1 MICLGIF
8 DTDPVRKDTLKQWL
22 VRYTVQRNCE
32 LELLWFTEQDPSEKI
47 AKYAPRLQIAL
58 IGLDAEAGQ
67 GIGARLYSQNPECR
81 ILYYR
86 STPCDLEPLL
96 CSRPVSFY
104 LWEKGREAFLDKL
117 DGVYMDVV
125 MTSTTFRYETK
136 SSMYLLPKGN
146 ILYFQS
152 DLRYVNICLRSGESP
167 RLPAKL
173 SQIEA
178 LAGAPFVR
186 IHKSYLVNAR
196 HVLWMNRKN
205 HTVVLSNGQQLPVSD
220 AQYDSA
226 CQAFRAMK

>member
-8 DTDPVRKDTLKQWL
+8 ETDPGRKELLKQWL
-22 VRYTVQRNCE
+22 VRYTIQRNCE
-32 LELLWFTEQDPSEKI
+32 LELLWFTEPDPRGRLET
-47 AKYAPRLQIAL
+47 YAPRLQIAL
-58 IGLDAEAGQ
+58 IGLDTEAGAET
-67 GIGARLYSQNPECR
+67 GAALYGENPDCR

-86 STPCDLEPLL
+86 SAPCDLEPLL
-96 CSRPVSFY
+96 CTRPVSFY
-104 LWEKGREAFLDKL
+104 LWETGREAFLAKL
-117 DGVYMDVV
+117 EEVYMDVV
-125 MTSTTFRYETK
+125 LTRTTFRYETK

-152 DLRYVNICLRSGESP
+152 DLRYVNICLRSGENP

-196 HVLWMNRKN
+196 HVLWMDRKN

-220 AQYDSA
+220 AQYESA
-226 CQAFRAMK
+226 CQAFRAM

>member
-8 DTDPVRKDTLKQWL
+8 EPDPGRKDLLKQWL
-22 VRYTVQRNCE
+22 VRYTIQRNCE
-32 LELLWFTEQDPSEKI
+32 LELLWFTEQDPRNKLET
-47 AKYAPRLQIAL
+47 YAPRLQIAL
-58 IGLDAEAGQ
+58 IALDTEAGAET
-67 GIGARLYSQNPECR
+67 GAALYGENPDCR

-86 STPCDLEPLL
+86 SAPCDLEPLL
-96 CSRPVSFY
+96 CTRPVSFY
-104 LWEKGREAFLDKL
+104 LWETGRDAFLRKL
-117 DGVYMDVV
+117 EEVYMDVV
-125 MTSTTFRYETK
+125 LTRTTFRYETK
-136 SSMYLLPKGN
+136 SHMYLLPKGN

-152 DLRYVNICLRSGESP
+152 DLRYVNICLRSGENP

-196 HVLWMNRKN
+196 HVLWMDRKN
-205 HTVVLSNGQQLPVSD
+205 HTVVLCNGQQLPVSD

-226 CQAFRAMK
+226 CQAFRAM